1 VKISE
6 LSRESGVAIASIKWF
21 KREGLLP
28 EGRATSATMVEYGPD
43 HVKRLRL
50 IKALTTVGGL
60 SIAATREVLVA
71 IDEARSPAQT
81 LKAVSYAMSVPITG
95 RAGAADT
102 EVDGETDARA
112 EVDELIAHMGWD
124 VAGDSPH
131 LKGLAVTL
139 REMDRM
145 GVGLPPDAL
154 VSYARLAASAARLDI
169 ERASTVDDQM
179 ALAER
184 AAASLALS
192 GPLLE
197 LLRRVAQEDCVR
209 RLDAD
214 RASRDR
220 RRERARRDQRR

>member
-6 LSRESGVAIASIKWF
+6 LSRESGVPVASIKWF

-28 EGRATSATMVEYGPD
+28 EGRATSVTMVEYGPD

-81 LKAVSYAMSVPITG
+81 LKAVSYAMSVPLGG
-95 RAGAADT
+95 RSATADAEGAGEA
-102 EVDGETDARA
+102 DART
-112 EVDELIAHMGWD
+112 EVDELIAAMGWD
-124 VAGDSPH
+124 VDGESPH
-131 LKGLAVTL
+131 LKGLAATL
-139 REMDRM
+139 REMERM
-145 GVGLPPDAL
+145 GVGLPPDEL
-154 VSYARLAASAARLDI
+154 VSYARLAGSAARLDI
-169 ERASTVDDQM
+169 ERAASADDPM

-184 AAASLALS
+184 AATSLALS

-209 RLDAD
+209 RLDAV
-214 RASRDR
+214 RASSDPR
-220 RRERARRDQRR
+220 R

>member
-6 LSRESGVAIASIKWF
+6 LSRESGVPVASIKWF

-28 EGRATSATMVEYGPD
+28 EGRARSATMVEYGPD

-81 LKAVSYAMSVPITG
+81 LKAVSYAMSVPVG
-95 RAGAADT
+95 ARAVTADGEGAGEPDART
-102 EVDGETDARA
+102 EVDD
-112 EVDELIAHMGWD
+112 LIADMGWD
-124 VAGDSPH
+124 VDGNSPH
-131 LKGLAVTL
+131 VKGLAAML
-139 REMDRM
+139 CEMERM

-154 VSYARLAASAARLDI
+154 MSYARLANSAARLDI
-169 ERASTVDDQM
+169 QRAANVDDQM

-184 AAASLALS
+184 AATSLALS

-209 RLDAD
+209 RLDAA
-214 RASRDR
+214 RTANR
-220 RRERARRDQRR
+220 RRR

>member
-1 VKISE
+1 MKISE
-6 LSRESGVAIASIKWF
+6 LSRESGVPVASIKWF

-50 IKALTTVGGL
+50 IKALTTIGGL

-81 LKAVSYAMSVPITG
+81 LKAVSYAMSVPLGG
-95 RAGAADT
+95 RAAAA
-102 EVDGETDARA
+102 DGETSGDADARA
-112 EVDELIAHMGWD
+112 DVDELIAAMGWD
-124 VAGDSPH
+124 VDGESPH
-131 LKGLAVTL
+131 VKGLAATL

-154 VSYARLAASAARLDI
+154 ASYARLAGAAARLDI
-169 ERASTVDDQM
+169 DGAASVDDQM

-184 AAASLALS
+184 AATSLALS

-209 RLDAD
+209 RLDAV
-214 RASRDR
+214 RASSDR
-220 RRERARRDQRR
+220 RRRSAP

>member
-6 LSRESGVAIASIKWF
+6 LSRESGVPVASIKWF

-28 EGRATSATMVEYGPD
+28 DGRARSATMVEYGPD

-71 IDEARSPAQT
+71 VDEARSPAQT
-81 LKAVSYAMSVPITG
+81 LKAVSYAMSVPVG
-95 RAGAADT
+95 ARAVTA
-102 EVDGETDARA
+102 DGEGTGEPDARA
-112 EVDELIAHMGWD
+112 EVDDLITDMGWD
-124 VAGDSPH
+124 VDGDSPH
-131 LKGLAVTL
+131 VQGLAAVL
-139 REMDRM
+139 SEMDRM

-154 VSYARLAASAARLDI
+154 ISYARLANSAARLDI
-169 ERASTVDDQM
+169 QRAATVDDQM

-184 AAASLALS
+184 AATSLALS

-209 RLDAD
+209 RLDAA
-214 RASRDR
+214 RTANR
-220 RRERARRDQRR
+220 RRR

>member
-6 LSRESGVAIASIKWF
+6 LSRESGVPVASIKWF

-28 EGRATSATMVEYGPD
+28 EGRATSVTMVDYGPD

-50 IKALTTVGGL
+50 IKALTTIGGL

-81 LKAVSYAMSVPITG
+81 LKAVSYAMSVPVAART
-95 RAGAADT
+95 AAAD
-102 EVDGETDARA
+102 GESSGDADART
-112 EVDELIAHMGWD
+112 EVDELIAAMGWD
-124 VAGDSPH
+124 VDGESPH
-131 LKGLAVTL
+131 VQGLAATL

-145 GVGLPPDAL
+145 GVGLPPDEL
-154 VSYARLAASAARLDI
+154 VSYARLAGAAAQLDI
-169 ERASTVDDQM
+169 ERASSVDDPM

-184 AAASLALS
+184 AATSLALS

-209 RLDAD
+209 RLPTV
-214 RASRDR
+214 RASSDR
-220 RRERARRDQRR
+220 RP